1 MKSLENQLGSSLKG
15 TGFSL
20 KGTGF
25 SLKGTGFSPY
35 IQSLEN
41 RRGFSPEGHFPP
53 PQIGRYLLQQPASPP
68 LPEASKSPVEIRKPD
83 RLNALTGLRSFAA
96 VNIVLF
102 HLFNPP

>member
-1 MKSLENQLGSSLKG
+1 MKGTGFSRYMKSLENQLGSSLKG

-53 PQIGRYLLQQPASPP
+53 PKSDGTFCNKPRHRRCPKRLSLQWRYASQ
-68 LPEASKSPVEIRKPD
+68 
-83 RLNALTGLRSFAA
+83 TG
-96 VNIVLF
+96 
-102 HLFNPP
+102 